1 MSSFDVRK
9 EIRERRL
16 REAAEQKRDEP
27 QPSAPPE
34 AQIIRPLRPPSAR
47 SSGQDFGDA
56 ESYQIHS
63 EPDEEWYQ
71 DETQEGKHEQVSEP
85 KESDNPGGTRRLGR
99 IGEGSPSASASD
111 FLGESPKKVIPGKVQ
126 EPRAPKADAGGQLRS
141 SSGQYTSAALERE
154 RERVTRLQ
162 QELAEEREAR

>member
-1 MSSFDVRK
+1 MSAFDVRK

-71 DETQEGKHEQVSEP
+71 DETQEGKHEQRENLP
-85 KESDNPGGTRRLGR
+85 KIMKNISDNPTRGR
-99 IGEGSPSASASD
+99 KRWRWGRRRPAKLEESETCQMC
-111 FLGESPKKVIPGKVQ
+111 FL
-126 EPRAPKADAGGQLRS
+126 RR
-141 SSGQYTSAALERE
+141 AALLSVVYGNTFSRIS
-154 RERVTRLQ
+154 RKIGNLF
-162 QELAEEREAR
+162 

>member
-16 REAAEQKRDEP
+16 REAAEHKRDKP
-27 QPSAPPE
+27 QPSAPSE
-34 AQIIRPLRPPSAR
+34 AQILRPPRPLSAR

-71 DETQEGKHEQVSEP
+71 DETQEGKHEQMNFVPDFAPSSR
-85 KESDNPGGTRRLGR
+85 KE
-99 IGEGSPSASASD
+99 
-111 FLGESPKKVIPGKVQ
+111 
-126 EPRAPKADAGGQLRS
+126 
-141 SSGQYTSAALERE
+141 
-154 RERVTRLQ
+154 
-162 QELAEEREAR
+162 

>member
-1 MSSFDVRK
+1 MSAFDVRK

-34 AQIIRPLRPPSAR
+34 AQILRPPRPPSAR

-63 EPDEEWYQ
+63 EPDDEWYKE
-71 DETQEGKHEQVSEP
+71 ETQEGKHEHLQFCWNFGKCLPNFYQILCISHQV
-85 KESDNPGGTRRLGR
+85 
-99 IGEGSPSASASD
+99 
-111 FLGESPKKVIPGKVQ
+111 
-126 EPRAPKADAGGQLRS
+126 
-141 SSGQYTSAALERE
+141 
-154 RERVTRLQ
+154 
-162 QELAEEREAR
+162 

>member
-1 MSSFDVRK
+1 MSAFDVRK

-71 DETQEGKHEQVSEP
+71 DETQEGKHEQILC
-85 KESDNPGGTRRLGR
+85 NCRG
-99 IGEGSPSASASD
+99 IAD
-111 FLGESPKKVIPGKVQ
+111 FCKLLWTMAFLNEQK
-126 EPRAPKADAGGQLRS
+126 R
-141 SSGQYTSAALERE
+141 
-154 RERVTRLQ
+154 
-162 QELAEEREAR
+162 

>member
-71 DETQEGKHEQVSEP
+71 DETQEGKHEQVPFLVKDVCAVAGRFFTEGY
-85 KESDNPGGTRRLGR
+85 KNIWNPTF
-99 IGEGSPSASASD
+99 S
-111 FLGESPKKVIPGKVQ
+111 
-126 EPRAPKADAGGQLRS
+126 LR
-141 SSGQYTSAALERE
+141 GLR
-154 RERVTRLQ
+154 
-162 QELAEEREAR
+162 

>member
-1 MSSFDVRK
+1 MSAFDVRK

-71 DETQEGKHEQVSEP
+71 DETQEGKHEQFLFSPVFSP
-85 KESDNPGGTRRLGR
+85 RRYILWVCMSSFGGCM
-99 IGEGSPSASASD
+99 
-111 FLGESPKKVIPGKVQ
+111 
-126 EPRAPKADAGGQLRS
+126 
-141 SSGQYTSAALERE
+141 
-154 RERVTRLQ
+154 
-162 QELAEEREAR
+162 

>member
-1 MSSFDVRK
+1 MSAFDVRK

-34 AQIIRPLRPPSAR
+34 AQILRPPRPPSAR

-63 EPDEEWYQ
+63 EPDDEWYQ
-71 DETQEGKHEQVSEP
+71 DETQGGKHEQVSEP
-85 KESDNPGGTRRLGR
+85 RVDMLPRRHPASLANFAR
-99 IGEGSPSASASD
+99 KISAQS
-111 FLGESPKKVIPGKVQ
+111 LN
-126 EPRAPKADAGGQLRS
+126 
-141 SSGQYTSAALERE
+141 TSKYMENERE
-154 RERVTRLQ
+154 CTRK
-162 QELAEEREAR
+162 EKPRHRRKISYIASR